1 MTEKQNMV
9 VEEIN
14 VLVVGNN
21 PTELGHLDDDLKNIP
36 DKKIVTAI
44 AFDIRSIFERLANF
58 RPTYILIDD
67 NIGAPEVNN
76 AVKALHRSR
85 KTREIPITILK
96 TSNYS
101 AGVTTGVMNYVMKH
115 NLTGISLYN
124 ELRNSL
130 KLKATQQFLYTA
142 WKKRKR
148 QMLRL
153 LR

>member
-1 MTEKQNMV
+1 M
-9 VEEIN
+9 EEIN

-21 PTELGHLDDDLKNIP
+21 PIELGHLNDNLKSVP

-44 AFDIRSIFERLANF
+44 AFDLRGIFERLASF

-67 NIGAPEVNN
+67 NIGSPEVRN
-76 AVKALHRSR
+76 AVKALHRLR

-96 TSNYS
+96 TSNYHDT
-101 AGVTTGVMNYVMKH
+101 VTTGVMNYVMKH
-115 NLTGISLYN
+115 DLTGISLYN

-130 KLKATQQFLYTA
+130 KLKETQQFLYNA
-142 WKKRKR
+142 WRKRKR

-153 LR
+153 LK